1 MTESIAG
8 ASVLVVDDG
17 AVNRRILR
25 GILEKAGA
33 VVSEAAGGEE
43 ALRLVR
49 SSPPDLVLLDVV
61 MPGMDGL
68 EVCGALKA
76 DPATSDVPVIV
87 VSALGESSDRVRG
100 LSAGAEDYVTK
111 PLRRRRGPGARRDAP
126 PDPEAHPVSP
136 QPEPGADRSA
146 GEDRGG
152 PPGRGG
158 DPEDAPAAG
167 RAPRP
172 PVSPSSGSSSP
183 ARRSEATSSTSI
195 PLGAGRTAVYVVD
208 VSGHGVPAA
217 LVTVSVSQSLSPM
230 GGVVLDSLGEPTPPA
245 EVLARLDDEYPFER
259 FDRFFTISYLTFDA
273 ATGILRYSSAGH
285 PPPLLLRPGERP
297 RPLEEGGTIVG
308 LGTGVAFDEGSVH
321 LEPGDRL
328 ALCTDGV
335 LEMFSPSGE
344 LFGAE
349 RLDDA
354 LGAGGALSLA
364 AQRDLVGRRVSD
376 WAAGVPPHDDVSLLL
391 VEVLP

>member
-1 MTESIAG
+1 MMESIAG

-43 ALRLVR
+43 ALRLFR

-68 EVCGALKA
+68 EVCGALKS

-111 PLRRRRGPGARRDAP
+111 PYDVGEVLARVATHLRIRRLTRSLRNLNHELTDRQERIEEDLRAAAEIQRTLLPRVGASAP
-126 PDPEAHPVSP
+126 RLAFEWLF
-136 QPEPGADRSA
+136 EPCTTI
-146 GEDRGG
+146 
-152 PPGRGG
+152 GG
-158 DPEDAPAAG
+158 D
-167 RAPRP
+167 
-172 PVSPSSGSSSP
+172 VFNV
-183 ARRSEATSSTSI
+183 I
-195 PLGAGRTAVYVVD
+195 PLGGGRTAVYVID

-230 GGVVLDSLGEPTPPA
+230 GGVVLDSLGKPAPPA
-245 EVLARLDDEYPFER
+245 EVLARLDAEYPFER
-259 FDRFFTISYLTFDA
+259 FARFFTISYLTFDA
-273 ATGILRYSSAGH
+273 VTGVLRYASAGH

-308 LGTGVAFDEGSVH
+308 LGAGVAFDEGSVH

-344 LFGAE
+344 LFGPD

-354 LGAGGALSLA
+354 LGGGGALSLA
-364 AQRDLVGRRVSD
+364 AMRDLVGRRVSD
-376 WAAGVPPHDDVSLLL
+376 WAGGVAAHDDVSLLL
-391 VEVLP
+391 AEVLP